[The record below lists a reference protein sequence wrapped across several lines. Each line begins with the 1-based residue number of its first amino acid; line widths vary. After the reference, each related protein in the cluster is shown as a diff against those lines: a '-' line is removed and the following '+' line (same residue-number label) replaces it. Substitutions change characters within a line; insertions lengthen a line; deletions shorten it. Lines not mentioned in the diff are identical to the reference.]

1 MTACGGNLID
11 GEISRN
17 EQSPLC
23 GVATIEAAAKHRYVD
38 RNEAQPG
45 RKRRPKIQW
54 FRREIVLGS
63 VHTTRKELILSRF
76 FVRQGAFP
84 QEYWRYFKEMQRSM
98 TENQPEFNL

>member
-23 GVATIEAAAKHRYVD
+23 GVATIEAAAKQRYVD
-38 RNEAQPG
+38 QNEAQPG

-63 VHTTRKELILSRF
+63 VHTT
-76 FVRQGAFP
+76 A
-84 QEYWRYFKEMQRSM
+84 QRLNSG
-98 TENQPEFNL
+98 

>member
-23 GVATIEAAAKHRYVD
+23 GVATIAAAAKHRYVD

-45 RKRRPKIQW
+45 RKRRPKIQC
-54 FRREIVLGS
+54 FRREIVLYYEKNDFWFC
-63 VHTTRKELILSRF
+63 T
-76 FVRQGAFP
+76 
-84 QEYWRYFKEMQRSM
+84 
-98 TENQPEFNL
+98 

>member
-54 FRREIVLGS
+54 FRREQYYYSLRFHHVGFAAKREPFL
-63 VHTTRKELILSRF
+63 RRLFSRACGRPA
-76 FVRQGAFP
+76 FVV
-84 QEYWRYFKEMQRSM
+84 YWEG
-98 TENQPEFNL
+98 

>member
-54 FRREIVLGS
+54 FRREQYYLQ
-63 VHTTRKELILSRF
+63 TTSLA
-76 FVRQGAFP
+76 AFTAFSTVKP
-84 QEYWRYFKEMQRSM
+84 NSLNRIA
-98 TENQPEFNL
+98 